1 MATDIRYGA
10 KWAAACALVIA
21 LAAMGCS
28 PQTEPANPAGP
39 SSQTQQLSQP
49 AGPLTPAPS
58 PTPQPSS
65 VEPTLR
71 PGSGQALQPGSGQA
85 SQAGSA
91 RLSLGETGQTAT
103 PMPTLAPSP
112 SPTPVPTLR
121 QLTGDGCCTQ
131 PFWSP
136 DSRQVLF
143 IDKPAPDVPVGIW
156 GVDVTQP
163 DPTPELVTE
172 RIAFYTADMAFLVEL
187 GEDTTTIERL
197 ADPLTG
203 TGGERWT
210 VPAGGRPVSISPG
223 RIRIAWQVS
232 DDDLPFERRVTQ
244 VWVADL
250 DGTEAR
256 SVATLPRGSFGGWIS
271 DDVLLLSGREAL
283 ESREH
288 ILYAFSLASGRMTEL
303 VRAERLRGGLLSP
316 DGAWLAYF
324 LALDEDP
331 VQNGLWLVSTD
342 GSERRQLDRDLF
354 GAYQWRDAGRL
365 LVIPFRPEAVSHELW
380 ELDVRTGE
388 TRYLTDPDVTPFK
401 IANGD
406 WTVSPDG
413 RHVAF
418 VENRDRNI
426 WVLTLMD

>member
-1 MATDIRYGA
+1 MATNIRHRA

-49 AGPLTPAPS
+49 ADPPTAAPS
-58 PTPQPSS
+58 PTPQPPLP
-65 VEPTLR
+65 EPTLR
-71 PGSGQALQPGSGQA
+71 TGSGQALRQGSGQA

-91 RLSLGETGQTAT
+91 RLSPAETGQTVT
-103 PMPTLAPSP
+103 PIPTLAPSP
-112 SPTPVPTLR
+112 SPTPAPTLR
-121 QLTGDGCCTQ
+121 QLTKGGCCTQ

-143 IDKPAPDVPVGIW
+143 IDKPAPDAPVGIW
-156 GVDVTQP
+156 GVDVIQP
-163 DPTPELVTE
+163 EPTPELVTE

-210 VPAGGRPVSISPG
+210 VPAEGRPVSISPG
-223 RIRIAWQVS
+223 RTRIAWQVS
-232 DDDLPFERRVTQ
+232 DDDLPFERQITQ
-244 VWVADL
+244 VWVANL
-250 DGTEAR
+250 DGSDAQP
-256 SVATLPRGSFGGWIS
+256 VATLPRGSFGGWIS
-271 DDVLLLSGREAL
+271 DDVLLLSGRESL

-288 ILYAFSLASGRMTEL
+288 LLYAFSLASGRTTEL

-324 LALDEDP
+324 VALDEDP
-331 VQNGLWLVSTD
+331 AQNGLWLVRTD

-354 GAYQWRDAGRL
+354 GAYQWRDASRL

-380 ELDVRTGE
+380 ELDVSTWE
-388 TRYLTDPDVTPFK
+388 TRHLTDPDVIPFK

-418 VENRDRNI
+418 VESRDRNI
-426 WVLTLMD
+426 WLLTLMD

>member
-1 MATDIRYGA
+1 MTTDIRHRA

-21 LAAMGCS
+21 LAAVGCS

-39 SSQTQQLSQP
+39 SSQTRQLSQP
-49 AGPLTPAPS
+49 ADPLTAAPS
-58 PTPQPSS
+58 PTLQTPSP
-65 VEPTLR
+65 EPTLR
-71 PGSGQALQPGSGQA
+71 PGSGQA

-91 RLSLGETGQTAT
+91 RLSPGETGQTAT
-103 PMPTLAPSP
+103 PIPTLAPSP

-121 QLTGDGCCTQ
+121 QLTEDGCCTQ

-143 IDKPAPDVPVGIW
+143 IDKPAPDAPVGIW

-210 VPAGGRPVSISPG
+210 VPAEGRPVSISPG
-223 RIRIAWQVS
+223 QKRIAWQVS

-244 VWVADL
+244 VWVANL
-250 DGTEAR
+250 DGSDTR
-256 SVATLPRGSFGGWIS
+256 SVATLPRGGFGGWIS
-271 DDVLLLSGREAL
+271 DDVLLLSGRETL

-288 ILYAFSLASGRMTEL
+288 ILYAFSLASGRVTEL

-324 LALDEDP
+324 VALDEDP
-331 VQNGLWLVSTD
+331 AQNGLWLVRTDGSTELAEV

-380 ELDVRTGE
+380 ELDVNTGE
-388 TRYLTDPDVTPFK
+388 TRHLTDPDVTPFK

-418 VENRDRNI
+418 VESQDRNI
-426 WVLTLMD
+426 WLLTLD